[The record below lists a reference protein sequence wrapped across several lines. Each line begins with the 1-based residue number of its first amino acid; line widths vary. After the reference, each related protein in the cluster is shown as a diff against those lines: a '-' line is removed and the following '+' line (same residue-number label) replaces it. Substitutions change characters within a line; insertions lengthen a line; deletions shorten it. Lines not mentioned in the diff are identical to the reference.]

1 MFRTLI
7 QNSNY
12 NQITSRYQDIFFE
25 IIRIFLATELTEGTG
40 GKTNCD
46 EFGGWGWAGSI
57 RVDDALSNGAG
68 PIRVDDA
75 LSNGAGEVVWE

>member
-7 QNSNY
+7 QDNDY

-25 IIRIFLATELTEGTG
+25 IIRIFLATELTENTEE
-40 GKTNCD
+40 KTNCD
-46 EFGGWGWAGSI
+46 EFGGCGW
-57 RVDDALSNGAG
+57 AG